1 VSSTAPKRQRLTPER
16 RRDLILE
23 GAERVFAERGYEA
36 ASMEEIARAA
46 GITPAVIYD
55 HFPSKAQLHVQLL
68 EGQAAALIDSVAAAL
83 VAAPDEPG
91 ERLRIGIDAYFGFVE
106 RHRFA
111 WRMLIREPPSDATIA
126 AAYLQ
131 LEHEATAAIAAFIE
145 AGAPG
150 ALDGFPDR
158 ERASEMFAET
168 LKGAQNGLAAWWYE
182 HPEVPRA
189 EVVERMIDFCW
200 LGLERTAEA
209 RTGGEG

>member
-1 VSSTAPKRQRLTPER
+1 VPSTEPKRRRLTPER

-55 HFPSKAQLHVQLL
+55 HFPSKAALHVQLL
-68 EGQAAALIDSVAAAL
+68 EGQAAALIDSVAAVLA
-83 VAAPDEPG
+83 AAPEEPG
-91 ERLRIGIDAYFGFVE
+91 ARLRIGIDAYFGFVE
-106 RHRFA
+106 RHPFA
-111 WRMLIREPPSDATIA
+111 WRMLIREPPSDAAVA

-158 ERASEMFAET
+158 ERASQMFAET

-189 EVVERMIDFCW
+189 EVVERLIDFCW

-209 RTGGEG
+209 RTGSEG